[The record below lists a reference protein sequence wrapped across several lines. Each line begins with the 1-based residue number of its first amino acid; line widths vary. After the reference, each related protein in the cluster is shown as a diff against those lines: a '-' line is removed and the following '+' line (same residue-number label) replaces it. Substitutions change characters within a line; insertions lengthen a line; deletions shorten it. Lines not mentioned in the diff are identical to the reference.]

1 MDWTTFCQ
9 GFFSTASPHMPSAGA
24 LVFGFGVSWAIVLG
38 ALGVWLSRSWHRP
51 YRLAL
56 VGMLMLVTLLPGT
69 WSPDYWLG
77 LAFQIPSF
85 ATVGICSYVMAELLL
100 STRGQPSGLTLV
112 SSQIRALEWL
122 ALAGM
127 VLGWLLLLDTL
138 ALLPFPIYNWGF
150 SPAAMAAMA
159 LLAVLPWL
167 VRPLLP
173 GAQLVTLLALLA
185 LTLYAL
191 TRLPDGNLWDALMD
205 PLLWVALQWI
215 LLRRFARSLKARW
228 SASAATRA

>member
-1 MDWTTFCQ
+1 MDWTTLSH
-9 GFFSTASPHMPSAGA
+9 GFFSLASPQVPDAGV
-24 LVFGFGVSWAIVLG
+24 LRCGLIVSWAIVLG
-38 ALGVWLSRSWHRP
+38 ALGVWLSRSWRRP

-77 LAFQIPSF
+77 LAFQVPSF
-85 ATVGICSYVMAELLL
+85 AAVGICLYVIADLLL
-100 STRGQPSGLTLV
+100 SRRGQPSRLALGP
-112 SSQIRALEWL
+112 SEIRALEWL

-150 SPAAMAAMA
+150 SPATMAGLA
-159 LLAVLPWL
+159 LLAVLPW
-167 VRPLLP
+167 VVQPQLP
-173 GAQLVTLLALLA
+173 GARRVTLLSLLA

-191 TRLPDGNLWDALMD
+191 TRLPDGNLWDALID
-205 PLLWVALQWI
+205 PLLWGALQWM
-215 LLRRFARSLKARW
+215 LLRRIARSLKARRR
-228 SASAATRA
+228 APPATRA